1 MKTKNNNFKQEW
13 NENDFDRVYDAIEK
27 QFGGKTFFNHK
38 KEIIKFPNDIEGI
51 KDIIGLPYTST
62 SMCAMVVLDCN
73 LHILWEKSSLY
84 HYDFV
89 AIVDDKVEFFVKSNE
104 TENYKQIK
112 L

>member
-13 NENDFDRVYDAIEK
+13 NEN
-27 QFGGKTFFNHK
+27 
-38 KEIIKFPNDIEGI
+38 
-51 KDIIGLPYTST
+51 
-62 SMCAMVVLDCN
+62 
-73 LHILWEKSSLY
+73 
-84 HYDFV
+84 DFV